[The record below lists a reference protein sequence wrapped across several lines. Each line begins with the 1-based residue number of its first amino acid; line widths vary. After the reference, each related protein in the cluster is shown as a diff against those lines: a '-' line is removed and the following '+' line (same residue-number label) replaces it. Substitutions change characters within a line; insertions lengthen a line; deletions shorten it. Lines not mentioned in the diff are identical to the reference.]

1 MTVKCSLG
9 HENPDGS
16 AFCDEC
22 GEPLTGATP
31 VSTAAAPAPVAASVA
46 TQTCPSCGAPNPV
59 GEAFC
64 SNCGANLMAAAAPT
78 APAMPPVVEPAV
90 SQPMAG
96 APTGMPARLLVEAD
110 NQEFDLSGKDNVM
123 IGREDAA
130 SNIYP
135 DIDLTPHGG
144 EEGGVS
150 RRHARIFLD
159 NGQYMIEDQD
169 STNFTFVNRQR
180 LAAKTPTP
188 LHDNDEVRLGRVL
201 LRFKTS

>member
-22 GEPLTGATP
+22 GEPLSGAVSAPTAVASTP
-31 VSTAAAPAPVAASVA
+31 MAGAAD
-46 TQTCPSCGAPNPV
+46 TLTCPSCGATNAA
-59 GEAFC
+59 GESFC
-64 SNCGANLMAAAAPT
+64 SNCGAPLQGTPAPTVPTMAPVVEQAAAP
-78 APAMPPVVEPAV
+78 APA
-90 SQPMAG
+90 G
-96 APTGMPARLLVEAD
+96 LHARLLVEAD

-123 IGREDAA
+123 IGREDPA

-150 RRHARIFLD
+150 RKHARIFVQ
-159 NGQYMIEDQD
+159 NGQYMVEDQD

-180 LAAKTPTP
+180 LAARTPTP
-188 LHDNDEVRLGRVL
+188 INDNDELRLGRVL
-201 LRFKTS
+201 LRFKTT

>member
-9 HENPDGS
+9 HDNPDGS

-22 GEPLTGATP
+22 GEPLSGAT
-31 VSTAAAPAPVAASVA
+31 SAPAAVASTPIAGA
-46 TQTCPSCGAPNPV
+46 ADTHPCPSCGTLNAA

-64 SNCGANLMAAAAPT
+64 SNCGVPLQGASAPSAPT
-78 APAMPPVVEPAV
+78 MAPVVEEVMAPA
-90 SQPMAG
+90 PAG
-96 APTGMPARLLVEAD
+96 LHARLLVEAD
-110 NQEFDLSGKDNVM
+110 NQEFDLSGKDNVV
-123 IGREDAA
+123 IGREDPA

-150 RRHARIFLD
+150 RKHARIFVQ
-159 NGQYMIEDQD
+159 NGQYMVEDQD

-180 LAAKTPTP
+180 LAARTPTP
-188 LHDNDEVRLGRVL
+188 LNDNDELRLGRVL
-201 LRFKTS
+201 LRFKTT

>member
-9 HENPDGS
+9 HENPEGS

-22 GEPLTGATP
+22 GEPLSGTAPVAAT
-31 VSTAAAPAPVAASVA
+31 AAPAPAGASGA

-78 APAMPPVVEPAV
+78 APAMPPVVEPVAP
-90 SQPMAG
+90 QPMAA
-96 APTGMPARLLVEAD
+96 APAGMNARLLVEAD

-180 LAAKTPTP
+180 LTAKTPTP

-201 LRFKTS
+201 LRFTTS

>member
-22 GEPLTGATP
+22 GEPLSG
-31 VSTAAAPAPVAASVA
+31 AASAPTAVA
-46 TQTCPSCGAPNPV
+46 STPMAGAADTLTCPSCGATNAA
-59 GEAFC
+59 GESFC
-64 SNCGANLMAAAAPT
+64 SNCGAPLQGTPAPTVPTMAPVVEQAAAP
-78 APAMPPVVEPAV
+78 APA
-90 SQPMAG
+90 G
-96 APTGMPARLLVEAD
+96 LHARLLVEAD

-123 IGREDAA
+123 IGREDPA

-150 RRHARIFLD
+150 RKHARIFLQ
-159 NGQYMIEDQD
+159 NGQYMVEDQD

-180 LAAKTPTP
+180 LAARTPTP
-188 LHDNDEVRLGRVL
+188 INDNDELRLGRVL
-201 LRFKTS
+201 LRFKTT

>member
-22 GEPLTGATP
+22 GEPLSGASSTP
-31 VSTAAAPAPVAASVA
+31 MGTASAPAAAPAAATMS
-46 TQTCPSCGAPNPV
+46 CPTCGAPNAV
-59 GEAFC
+59 GEQFC
-64 SNCGANLMAAAAPT
+64 TNCGATLSGTPAPT
-78 APAMPPVVEPAV
+78 TPAMAPVVEQAVAPA
-90 SQPMAG
+90 S
-96 APTGMPARLLVEAD
+96 TGLHARLLVEAD
-110 NQEFDLSGKDNVM
+110 NQEFDLSGKDNVV
-123 IGREDAA
+123 IGREDPA

-150 RRHARIFLD
+150 RKHARIFVQ
-159 NGQYMIEDQD
+159 NGQYLIEDQD

-180 LAAKTPTP
+180 LAARTPTP
-188 LHDNDEVRLGRVL
+188 LNDNDEVRLGRVL
-201 LRFKTS
+201 LRFKTA